1 MIRPASSTILSE
13 MERVRREVG
22 LTQQALSRRLEISQA
37 HYSKVSAGLVPLS
50 AKLEKRIREFLASGE
65 LPPPK
70 TRSAELAEI
79 EALSESIRRDTRQLL
94 ARLRELR
101 RT

>member
-13 MERVRREVG
+13 MECVRREVG

-37 HYSKVSAGLVPLS
+37 HYSKGSAGVPLS